1 MPFQHEIIDL
11 KRKPAEF
18 LELSPT
24 GLVPLLQLED
34 GSVVTESVPVARRIA
49 TALDKSGRLMPGEA
63 ASRIDSFCQHW
74 TAKVEPAYYDILRA
88 GSEPQ
93 VHVATA
99 AFVSTLSQV
108 EKRLQGAAT
117 DAAAPAAFLLGDDFS
132 LAEAIAAPWV
142 ERMLLMLPYWRGI
155 DAVALCEQHACPRT
169 AQWLQAVAARPS
181 VQQTS
186 AGEAEMARAAKLYY
200 VDYASPD
207 TRGEVVLE
215 IAALLRASRADS
227 GA

>member
-1 MPFQHEIIDL
+1 MSSAWSRQRPAGSSASASPASEGSAKPLLYVSPTCPFAQRAWIALLEAKVPFQHEIIDL

-117 DAAAPAAFLLGDDFS
+117 DAAAPAAFLLS
-132 LAEAIAAPWV
+132 H
-142 ERMLLMLPYWRGI
+142 LL
-155 DAVALCEQHACPRT
+155 T
-169 AQWLQAVAARPS
+169 
-181 VQQTS
+181 
-186 AGEAEMARAAKLYY
+186 ARASS
-200 VDYASPD
+200 V
-207 TRGEVVLE
+207 
-215 IAALLRASRADS
+215 
-227 GA
+227 